1 MGSDK
6 KKDPVG
12 RRLGLKGVHLVDVV
26 FLQRDLFFF
35 NELIMIIYIYKY
47 MVDVLI
53 FGIYIYILVYTIY
66 ILYNCGWF

>member
-6 KKDPVG
+6 KNDPVG
-12 RRLGLKGVHLVDVV
+12 RRLGLKGVHLVDVF

-53 FGIYIYILVYTIY
+53 FGIYIYTY
-66 ILYNCGWF
+66 